1 MKKSNYIEEV
11 LLVIFTIGL
20 MCYLD
25 ERNLNLIDVTGILP
39 FMPVLLIG
47 ILVYVYIDKHKK
59 NN

>member
-1 MKKSNYIEEV
+1 MKKSDYIEEV

-59 NN
+59 K